1 MVTVG
6 VATVSSK
13 GFFRDD
19 VTGQG
24 IQPLSLRPREA
35 AKALGISLS
44 TLERLTRSGDIPSV
58 KLNRVVLYTVA
69 TLKAWLD
76 AKQASTTN
84 AISDPRA
91 PPPSNQDAS

>member
-1 MVTVG
+1 
-6 VATVSSK
+6 VSSK

-24 IQPLSLRPREA
+24 MQPLSLRPREA
-35 AKALGISLS
+35 AQALGISVS

-58 KLNRVVLYTVA
+58 EVNHMVLYTVA

-76 AKQASTTN
+76 AKQASTTK

>member
-1 MVTVG
+1 
-6 VATVSSK
+6 VSSK

-58 KLNRVVLYTVA
+58 KVNRVAVYTVA
-69 TLKAWLD
+69 TLKAWLE

-84 AISDPRA
+84 TISAPLA
-91 PPPSNQDAS
+91 PPPSLQDAS